1 MENDL
6 CYAFIFG
13 GVPGL
18 MMVCQALAIV
28 RCYRAKRKQG
38 FSIAAAWKASGEWS

>member
-13 GVPGL
+13 GVPSL
-18 MMVCQALAIV
+18 CMVCQALAIV
-28 RCYRAKRKQG
+28 RIYRAKRKQG
-38 FSIAAAWKASGEWS
+38 FSVADAWKASSEWS